1 MASGPG
7 KFATLQLA
15 SQRVRLT
22 PREIE
27 CLTLLAE
34 GKSSKEIAAV
44 LSIHWKTVTTH
55 IDNAKLKLGVE
66 TRIAAV
72 VTAMR
77 AGLIA

>member
-1 MASGPG
+1 MAAETG
-7 KFATLQLA
+7 KVAT
-15 SQRVRLT
+15 SQPAGQRARLT

-34 GKSSKEIAAV
+34 GKSSKQIAAI
-44 LSIHWKTVTTH
+44 LNIHWKTVTTL
-55 IDNAKLKLGVE
+55 IDNAKLKLEAE